1 MNIALFP
8 VPLTD
13 SAMRLA
19 AQIGVTQIV
28 AGRPEG
34 DSGPVWDFMALLRM
48 RQRVEAA
55 GLRLTVIESIPISD
69 RIKLGLDGRDEDL
82 DDFCT
87 SLRNMGAAGI
97 PILCYNWMAG
107 FGWLRTSLA
116 DRGRGGALVTSYKH
130 ELMQNAPLTQ
140 YGEVSED
147 QLWDA
152 FEYFL
157 KRVVP
162 VAEEAGVKLA
172 LHPDDPPLSPIRGMG
187 RIMRSFENFKRVI
200 ELVPSPNN
208 GITMCQGNFAA
219 MTDVDSVPDAI
230 RYFGER
236 GKIFFSHFRD
246 VSGKVPSFSEVF
258 HDEGPT
264 DMLASMKAYMDVGF
278 DGPMRPDHAPTL
290 EGESNDH
297 PGYMIMGKVFAI
309 GYMRGLI
316 EAAEKIRS
324 GTA

>member
-1 MNIALFP
+1 MNIAFYP

-13 SAMRLA
+13 GALRLA
-19 AQIGVTQIV
+19 SQLGVADIV

-55 GLRLTVIESIPISD
+55 GLKLTVLESVPVTD
-69 RIKLGLDGRDEDL
+69 RVKLGLPGRDEDL
-82 DDFCT
+82 DHFCQ
-87 SLRNMGAAGI
+87 SVRNMGAAGI
-97 PILCYNWMAG
+97 PVLCYNWMAG

-130 ELMQNAPLTQ
+130 ELMQNAPLTE
-140 YGEVSED
+140 YGEVGED

-162 VAEEAGVKLA
+162 VAEESGVFLA
-172 LHPDDPPLSPIRGMG
+172 LHPDDPPLSPIRGMA
-187 RIMRSFENFKRVI
+187 RIMRSFEAFKHVI

-208 GITMCQGNFAA
+208 GLTFCQGNFAA
-219 MTDVDSVPDAI
+219 MADVRDVPEAI

-236 GKIFFSHFRD
+236 NKIFFAHFRD
-246 VSGKVPSFSEVF
+246 VSSKIPSFSEVF

-264 DMLASMKAYMDVGF
+264 DMLACMQAYLDSGF
-278 DGPMRPDHAPTL
+278 DGPIRPDHAPTL
-290 EGESNDH
+290 EGESNEH
-297 PGYMIMGKVFAI
+297 PGYMVMGKVFAF

-316 EAAEKIRS
+316 EAARKQS
-324 GTA
+324 AG

>member
-1 MNIALFP
+1 MNIALLP
-8 VPLTD
+8 IPITNEVL
-13 SAMRLA
+13 RLA
-19 AQIGVTQIV
+19 GQIGITQIV
-28 AGRPEG
+28 GGRPKG

-48 RQRVEAA
+48 RQQVEAA
-55 GLRLTVIESIPISD
+55 GLKLTVIESIPISD

-82 DDFCT
+82 DYFCE

-116 DRGRGGALVTSYKH
+116 DRGRGGALVTSYNH
-130 ELMQNAPLTQ
+130 DLMKNAPMTE

-157 KRVVP
+157 KVVVP
-162 VAEEAGVKLA
+162 VAEESGVKLA
-172 LHPDDPPLSPIRGMG
+172 LHPDDPPLSPIRGMS

-200 ELVPSPNN
+200 DLVPSPNN
-208 GITMCQGNFAA
+208 GLTFCQGNFAA
-219 MTDVDSVPDAI
+219 MADVDDMTVPI

-236 GKIFFSHFRD
+236 GKIFFVHFRD
-246 VSGKVPSFSEVF
+246 VSSKIPNFSEVF

-264 DMLASMKAYMDVGF
+264 DMLAAMKTYHELGF

-297 PGYMIMGKVFAI
+297 PGYMLMGKIFAI
-309 GYMRGLI
+309 GYMTGLI
-316 EAAEKIRS
+316 EAAEKNSR
-324 GTA
+324 